1 MESKMKNRACSRQ
14 RRHRGFSLL
23 ELLAVLT
30 IMGIVAAIVLPR
42 LGEKS
47 VDSKIASC
55 DVNTGNIE
63 IQSQL
68 WVRNFGTAPAANL
81 SDIGA
86 DTTYFPDGLPTCP
99 VDGSAYQ
106 IDVATQRVTGHGH

>member
-1 MESKMKNRACSRQ
+1 MKNRLCLRQ
-14 RRHRGFSLL
+14 RRHGGFSLL
-23 ELLAVLT
+23 EVLAVLT
-30 IMGIVAAIVLPR
+30 IIGIVAGVVLPR

-47 VDSKIASC
+47 TDSKIAAC

-63 IQSQL
+63 VQSQL
-68 WVRNFGTAPAANL
+68 WLRNFGTAPAADL

-86 DTTYFPDGLPTCP
+86 DTNYFPDGLPTCS